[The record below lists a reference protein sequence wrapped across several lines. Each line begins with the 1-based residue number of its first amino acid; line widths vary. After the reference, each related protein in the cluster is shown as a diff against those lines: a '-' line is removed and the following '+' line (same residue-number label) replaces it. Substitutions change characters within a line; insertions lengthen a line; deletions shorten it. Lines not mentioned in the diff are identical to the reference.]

1 MAPAVPPVHGFRD
14 ECLKVKVQF
23 SLGFAKPSPENPFA
37 HPSSFGAPGTG
48 GSFGFADPHA
58 QVGYAYV
65 PNQMGAHLEDPR
77 EAALRRAMYRSIG
90 ELDPFRG
97 EGAPSGDP
105 ACRRAAV
112 PRRRERP

>member
-14 ECLKVKVQF
+14 ACLKVEIQF
-23 SLGFAKPSPENPFA
+23 SLGFAKPGPKNPFA

-48 GSFGFADPHA
+48 GSIGFADPHA
-58 QVGYAYV
+58 TVGYAYI

-90 ELDPFRG
+90 ETDPYH
-97 EGAPSGDP
+97 
-105 ACRRAAV
+105 V
-112 PRRRERP
+112 